1 MKIKIQN
8 KYLLPSINLL
18 YDLSL
23 KGKES
28 RHRTRFIKL
37 LQEQL
42 KEVEEERK
50 QLAEE
55 FSRKDKN
62 GKPII
67 EDNKYVLENEK
78 EFYKEFNELMDE
90 EFIIEGA
97 NYEETLKTVKTIL
110 LECEVA
116 FSGQD
121 AMVYDYLCEQFEKG
135 EDQ

>member
-97 NYEETLKTVKTIL
+97 NHEETLKTVKKIL

>member
-8 KYLLPSINLL
+8 RYLLPSINLL

-97 NYEETLKTVKTIL
+97 NHEETLKTVKKIL

>member
-37 LQEQL
+37 LQERL

-78 EFYKEFNELMDE
+78 EFYKEYNELMDE

-97 NYEETLKTVKTIL
+97 NHEETLKTVKKIL

>member
-78 EFYKEFNELMDE
+78 EFYKEYNELMDE

-97 NYEETLKTVKTIL
+97 NHEETLKTVKKIL

>member
-37 LQEQL
+37 LQERL

>member
-97 NYEETLKTVKTIL
+97 NHEETLKTVKTIL

>member
-78 EFYKEFNELMDE
+78 EFYKEYNELMDE

-97 NYEETLKTVKTIL
+97 NHEETLKTVKKIL

-135 EDQ
+135 DDQ